1 MTRRYLS
8 LVFRILFD
16 EEFALLDKQDRKECT
31 RVDLIDVHQR
41 RK

>member
-16 EEFALLDKQDRKECT
+16 EELDLLDKQDRKEYT
-31 RVDLIDVHQR
+31 SVDFIDVHER